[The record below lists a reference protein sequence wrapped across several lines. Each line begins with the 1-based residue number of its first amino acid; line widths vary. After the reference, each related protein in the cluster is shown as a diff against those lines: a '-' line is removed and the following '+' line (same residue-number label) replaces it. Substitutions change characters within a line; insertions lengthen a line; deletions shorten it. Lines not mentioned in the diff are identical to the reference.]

1 MSEDVIK
8 KDLTAEIKDLV
19 VEFRTD
25 YGVVQALN
33 GLELEIERG
42 KTLGLVGETGAG
54 KTTTGLSLPP
64 DSQPAGSHRLRLHQ
78 FLTERIFSPWATRRC
93 RLSAARPWP

>member
-1 MSEDVIK
+1 MSEDVK

-33 GLELEIERG
+33 GL
-42 KTLGLVGETGAG
+42 
-54 KTTTGLSLPP
+54 
-64 DSQPAGSHRLRLHQ
+64 
-78 FLTERIFSPWATRRC
+78 
-93 RLSAARPWP
+93 